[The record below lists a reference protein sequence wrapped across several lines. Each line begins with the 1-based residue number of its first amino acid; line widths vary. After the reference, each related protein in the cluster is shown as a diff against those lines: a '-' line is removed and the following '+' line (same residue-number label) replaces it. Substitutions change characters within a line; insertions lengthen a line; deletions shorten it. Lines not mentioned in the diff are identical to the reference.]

1 MQVPTKILVFQTA
14 FIGDVVLTLPLVQV
28 LHEYFPEAHIDFVA
42 IPTGASVLAHHP
54 AIHEVIT
61 YDKKGK
67 DSGLSGILSL
77 AGALRRRAY
86 DVAVVPHR
94 SLRSAVVVW
103 RSGIPRRIGF
113 ATSAGWFL
121 FTDALPY
128 AKQDHEVCRDLSL
141 LTVLGIEPPAHVLP
155 TLYPGREDQEFVDS
169 IIGEYMAHL
178 SSRGRHMIAI
188 APGSVWNTK
197 RWLKDH
203 FIALIRLLV
212 NEGFGIVLLGSKDD
226 EGLCGEIQ
234 RAATGSSVAN
244 VAGRLTLLQSA
255 EVIRRCSLLVSN
267 DSAPMHLAVS
277 VRTPVVAI
285 YGPTVPRFGFAPLGP
300 YDQIV
305 EKEGL
310 SCRPCSSHGGQTCPI
325 KTFECM
331 KLIGPQHV
339 YAKVK
344 DVLAATGNAVQ
355 HVGNN

>member
-1 MQVPTKILVFQTA
+1 MHTPTKILVFQTA

-28 LHEYFPEAHIDFVA
+28 LHEHFPEAHIDFVA
-42 IPTGASVLAHHP
+42 VPTGASVLAHHP
-54 AIHEVIT
+54 AIHEVVT

-77 AGALRRRAY
+77 ARTLRRRAY
-86 DVAVVPHR
+86 DLALVLHR
-94 SLRSAVVVW
+94 SLRSATVVW
-103 RSGIPRRIGF
+103 WSRIPRRIGF
-113 ATSAGWFL
+113 TTSAGWFL
-121 FTDALPY
+121 FTDVLPY
-128 AKQDHEVCRDLSL
+128 RKQDHEVFRDLTL
-141 LTVLGIEPPAHVLP
+141 LSVLGIKPPAHVLP
-155 TLYPGREDQEFVDS
+155 TLYPGIEDQELVDS
-169 IIGEYMAHL
+169 IIAEYRAQL
-178 SSRGRHMIAI
+178 SSSDGHLIAI

-203 FIALIRLLV
+203 FIVLIRLLV

-226 EGLCGEIQ
+226 EELCVEIQ
-234 RAATGSSVAN
+234 RAGTGSPVAN
-244 VAGRLTLLQSA
+244 VAGKLTLLQSA

-285 YGPTVPRFGFAPLGP
+285 YGPTVPRFGFSPLGAH
-300 YDQIV
+300 DRIV
-305 EKEGL
+305 EQEGL

-331 KLIGPQHV
+331 KLIGPQLVH
-339 YAKVK
+339 AKVK
-344 DVLAATGNAVQ
+344 EVLAATGDALQ